1 MGVFPT
7 HALFFR
13 FPFVAQPLHAAAT
26 RYRFPSVLHSRSKQP
41 KNQDTICRERPTP
54 VSPRDVPVPLSERRK
69 KEAGGAGDGALRRS
83 RHPLPFRPPGRTPQI
98 RPTRGARKGSKG
110 KAFALRTSIIRQRA
124 GVAPQGFWSAV
135 AAGAARR
142 RVVWKLQD
150 PYAILG
156 VSATT
161 SLADAK
167 RAYRRKA
174 LKTHPDMGGSVEQF
188 TLVHAAY
195 EAILAGR
202 STLNPDPDP
211 PPQPHAYPASAY
223 TYEHFK
229 QVDMTSLPEAMFIY
243 RNMTIY
249 TRRGGRKSVLESGDR
264 WYGGPNGQ
272 RNHEVIVHES
282 DRLAAHFASP
292 MSSRHAAG
300 FHFDTDVSFAKR
312 QYFKAAKHRMLCGY
326 CGWAPGKL
334 DVLIAKGRWKLV
346 ESDSVWL
353 HNTPPEELYEAAL
366 RLPTHPID

>member
-1 MGVFPT
+1 M
-7 HALFFR
+7 
-13 FPFVAQPLHAAAT
+13 
-26 RYRFPSVLHSRSKQP
+26 
-41 KNQDTICRERPTP
+41 
-54 VSPRDVPVPLSERRK
+54 
-69 KEAGGAGDGALRRS
+69 LRR
-83 RHPLPFRPPGRTPQI
+83 TC
-98 RPTRGARKGSKG
+98 
-110 KAFALRTSIIRQRA
+110 
-124 GVAPQGFWSAV
+124 
-135 AAGAARR
+135 
-142 RVVWKLQD
+142 RVLSQD

-249 TRRGGRKSVLESGDR
+249 TRRGGRKSVLEVGMALYATSRAGPVFSKAVIIVAEVSETGGVIAYVLNKRLQSGDR